1 MALAGG
7 AAVLLL
13 TCTGGVGIGLASGG
27 RLTGGVCGVGG
38 AGCGA
43 ACCWATDTIS
53 ITGKTCGGVSGEL
66 WLGVIINKPR
76 WAAPMMPSEP

>member
-7 AAVLLL
+7 ATVLLL
-13 TCTGGVGIGLASGG
+13 TCTGGVGMGLATGG
-27 RLTGGVCGVGG
+27 RLGCGFGGVGCTT
-38 AGCGA
+38 CGA
-43 ACCWATDTIS
+43 ACCLATDTIS

-66 WLGVIINKPR
+66 WLGVIINKPK